1 MPTIEVSKK
10 DLENLVGKKFSQK
23 ELEDA
28 MLYVKGEIDKP
39 NGDAIVVDVKETNR
53 PDLWSTEGIARE
65 LRARLGIEKGLTKYT
80 VKNGT
85 TTCTIEKSVEKV
97 RPFIACAVVKNVK
110 VTKEF
115 LRQIIQLQEKV
126 GTTFGRKRKETGI
139 GLYDFQKMTMPV
151 FYKGY
156 TDNEIEF
163 TPLDSKVKMK
173 PSEIIATHPKGKEF
187 GHLLKDTKVY
197 PIIIDS
203 KKIVASMPPIINSE
217 ATGRVTENTKEIFIE
232 VTGYNWEICNI
243 ALNVI
248 VMAFADRDGKIESVK
263 INFPKGQTYP
273 KKSVYTPS
281 FGTKS
286 IQIEINYIKKIL
298 GIELTTKQILDLLSK
313 ARYSAKIKGNKI
325 IAEYPSYRN
334 DILHPIDVIEDILI
348 SYGYNN
354 FRTQKTELPVTG
366 KLLKKTSLIEN
377 TREICV
383 GLGLQEILTFTMT
396 SKEKQEKKLGLKDQE
411 FVEIENPMSSN
422 YAIFRKNLFPELLEF
437 LSKNKNALYPQK
449 IFEIGKTLELNAS
462 TQTGVQEKERVAIVI
477 SDKKANFTTAKSIFE
492 NICQNL
498 GLEFEIKESNLIYLE
513 KGKSAIA
520 VGKEK
525 KALFGELSEKTMQ
538 EFKIEEK
545 TIIIELDLE

>member
-217 ATGRVTENTKEIFIE
+217 ATGRVRENT
-232 VTGYNWEICNI
+232 
-243 ALNVI
+243 
-248 VMAFADRDGKIESVK
+248 
-263 INFPKGQTYP
+263 
-273 KKSVYTPS
+273 
-281 FGTKS
+281 
-286 IQIEINYIKKIL
+286 
-298 GIELTTKQILDLLSK
+298 
-313 ARYSAKIKGNKI
+313 
-325 IAEYPSYRN
+325 
-334 DILHPIDVIEDILI
+334 
-348 SYGYNN
+348 
-354 FRTQKTELPVTG
+354 
-366 KLLKKTSLIEN
+366 
-377 TREICV
+377 
-383 GLGLQEILTFTMT
+383 
-396 SKEKQEKKLGLKDQE
+396 
-411 FVEIENPMSSN
+411 
-422 YAIFRKNLFPELLEF
+422 
-437 LSKNKNALYPQK
+437 
-449 IFEIGKTLELNAS
+449 
-462 TQTGVQEKERVAIVI
+462 
-477 SDKKANFTTAKSIFE
+477 
-492 NICQNL
+492 
-498 GLEFEIKESNLIYLE
+498 
-513 KGKSAIA
+513 
-520 VGKEK
+520 
-525 KALFGELSEKTMQ
+525 
-538 EFKIEEK
+538 
-545 TIIIELDLE
+545 